1 MYFNTYFVL
10 SLLSLTICQAVPA
23 EKKEEIKEELNKKE
37 LEIEQTG
44 EDTERSKK
52 SVFLMDQALG
62 EVQSFG
68 IQTPS
73 QHIQSLNIKQAPG
86 VSETVSIQNP
96 QSVQTLNIQTSQPA
110 QTFSIKDQ
118 SSPTLSINQD
128 SGVSETISIQDSQS
142 AQTVSIQTPQSVQT
156 LNIQG
161 SQPVQTLNIKPGSPG
176 VQTLSIKGP
185 QPLQAFSIKPG
196 SQVQTF
202 TIQGSQPLQT
212 FSIQAP
218 NSVQTLS
225 IQPGSQ
231 GVQTLNV
238 IQPQR
243 DQTSANVIMG
253 PQHTKTVQV
262 IHPGQGGSQTNVNI
276 VQPSPK
282 EIDVPVVEKITRT
295 EKIVE
300 PIPQR
305 VVVSEMEEEIVAPV
319 VPIFRE
325 QMVFDPECSCLVIE
339 PETLPTFFKYFHFKY
354 GKPKFY
360 SAVKPKMLIKQ
371 PMKVLEVRERA
382 LISV

>member
-10 SLLSLTICQAVPA
+10 SLLCLEICRAVPA

-37 LEIEQTG
+37 PEIEQTG

-62 EVQSFG
+62 EAQSFV

-142 AQTVSIQTPQSVQT
+142 AQTLSVQTPQSVQT

-161 SQPVQTLNIKPGSPG
+161 SQPVQTLNINPGSSG

-185 QPLQAFSIKPG
+185 QPLQTFSIKPG

-238 IQPQR
+238 IQPQH
-243 DQTSANVIMG
+243 DQTSANVIVG

-276 VQPSPK
+276 VQSSPK

-300 PIPQR
+300 PIPQK
-305 VVVSEMEEEIVAPV
+305 VVVSEMEKEIVAPV

-325 QMVFDPECSCLVIE
+325 QMVFDPECSCFVIE
-339 PETLPTFFKYFHFKY
+339 PETMPTFFKYLHFKY

-371 PMKVLEVRERA
+371 PMRVLEVRERT
-382 LISV
+382 LIGV

>member
-10 SLLSLTICQAVPA
+10 SLLCLTICQAVTA

-52 SVFLMDQALG
+52 SVFIMDQVLG
-62 EVQSFG
+62 EAQSFG

-110 QTFSIKDQ
+110 QIFSIKDQ

-142 AQTVSIQTPQSVQT
+142 VQTLSIQTPQSVQT

-161 SQPVQTLNIKPGSPG
+161 SQPVQTLNIKPVSPG

-185 QPLQAFSIKPG
+185 QPLQTFSIKPG

-212 FSIQAP
+212 FSIRAP

-231 GVQTLNV
+231 GVQTVNV
-238 IQPQR
+238 IQPQH
-243 DQTSANVIMG
+243 DQTSANVIVG

-295 EKIVE
+295 EKILE
-300 PIPQR
+300 PMQK
-305 VVVSEMEEEIVAPV
+305 VVVSEMEKEIVAPV

-325 QMVFDPECSCLVIE
+325 QIVFDPDCSCLVTE
-339 PETLPTFFKYFHFKY
+339 PETMSTFFKYLHFKY
-354 GKPKFY
+354 GKPTFY

-371 PMKVLEVRERA
+371 PMRVLEVRERS
-382 LISV
+382 LIGV

>member
-10 SLLSLTICQAVPA
+10 SLLGLTICQAVPA
-23 EKKEEIKEELNKKE
+23 EKKEEIKEEVNKKE

-52 SVFLMDQALG
+52 SVVLMDQVLG
-62 EVQSFG
+62 EAQSFG

-96 QSVQTLNIQTSQPA
+96 QSAQTL
-110 QTFSIKDQ
+110 
-118 SSPTLSINQD
+118 
-128 SGVSETISIQDSQS
+128 
-142 AQTVSIQTPQSVQT
+142 SIQTPQSVQT

-161 SQPVQTLNIKPGSPG
+161 SQPVQTLNIKSGSPG

-185 QPLQAFSIKPG
+185 QPLQTFSIKPG

-218 NSVQTLS
+218 NSVQTFS

-276 VQPSPK
+276 VQSSPK

-305 VVVSEMEEEIVAPV
+305 VVVSEVEKEIVAPV

-325 QMVFDPECSCLVIE
+325 QMVLDPEYSCLVIE
-339 PETLPTFFKYFHFKY
+339 PETMPTFFKHFHF
-354 GKPKFY
+354 KPKFY

-371 PMKVLEVRERA
+371 PMRVLEVRERA
-382 LISV
+382 LIGV